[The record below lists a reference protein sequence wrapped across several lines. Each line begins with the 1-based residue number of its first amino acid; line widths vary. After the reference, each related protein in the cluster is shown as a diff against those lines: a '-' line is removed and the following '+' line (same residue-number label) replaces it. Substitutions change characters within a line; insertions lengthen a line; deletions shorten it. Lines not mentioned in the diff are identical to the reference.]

1 MPHGSQYSNPF
12 HSPAAPDAT
21 PGYHAS
27 FDEHPPSQART
38 SPLKSPSLLRSELE
52 SSTDKPGNKM
62 PPMKPRYDRR
72 LQKLME
78 RRAKLNGHMGW
89 LMVKPE
95 PGVQEKKTG
104 HVDGEKHELEAPQEK
119 DIADK
124 PDVNVDYENSSIPAR
139 TSSRGVP
146 PYRAS
151 YTFTMT
157 KDGYQPS
164 PLTES
169 YKPGIEIILND
180 SDSKKRKQNFEAI
193 QSDETP
199 QKMTEFNMPP
209 APADFQPK
217 LRVTSKTRD
226 REKAERKRLLAR
238 EREDMACEQETG
250 EQHKRQKKAQ
260 NSARLEPT
268 LYYGSDVNVLGGFG
282 YFTEDVGSFACLDRP
297 QEAVA
302 EAADRAEREK
312 DQVEERQEKDIVDIL
327 LAQWTVPA
335 TQ

>member
-1 MPHGSQYSNPF
+1 MTKAIFN
-12 HSPAAPDAT
+12 DNMT
-21 PGYHAS
+21 M
-27 FDEHPPSQART
+27 R
-38 SPLKSPSLLRSELE
+38 
-52 SSTDKPGNKM
+52 
-62 PPMKPRYDRR
+62 KPR
-72 LQKLME
+72 
-78 RRAKLNGHMGW
+78 
-89 LMVKPE
+89 PE
-95 PGVQEKKTG
+95 PGFQEEKTG

-124 PDVNVDYENSSIPAR
+124 PDVNVDYEDSSIPAM

-151 YTFTMT
+151 YSFNTT
-157 KDGYQPS
+157 KDGYQS
-164 PLTES
+164 RQLTDS
-169 YKPGIEIILND
+169 SDPGIEIILND

-217 LRVTSKTRD
+217 LRVRSKTRD

-268 LYYGSDVNVLGGFG
+268 LYYGSDVNVLNGFG